1 MLHNSFF
8 LAVIDWLNN
17 NYWWPAILFLA
28 ALFFVVKIILIK
40 PQTKPNKSHY
50 SNIDSVIMNFGG
62 VDNIV
67 SISLEGNRLKCTLK
81 EIGLT
86 NLEGFKEIGAKG
98 VFVTGRNVKMILPY
112 DMEDVVRQ
120 INSQINGGKQ

>member
-1 MLHNSFF
+1 
-8 LAVIDWLNN
+8 
-17 NYWWPAILFLA
+17 
-28 ALFFVVKIILIK
+28 
-40 PQTKPNKSHY
+40 
-50 SNIDSVIMNFGG
+50 MNFGG